1 MQGIALKKETARK
14 AGRFKGE
21 MGIPGIGLGAM
32 RRIPRFRE
40 SRVPALLLPRLG
52 SMAIGTQ
59 RVAERPRDYVRVTG
73 PDAEDFLQRMVSND
87 VTADVCE
94 ALLLTPKARVIAP
107 LVVLRRASEDFLL
120 LTEPGLGEVV
130 RATLLRSR
138 FAAKV
143 EIEPEPHR
151 SVVLLG
157 ETDGGIPNLDY
168 GEPAVELLDSD
179 LEATIADDELE
190 RLRVEAGTPAWGK
203 EIDDRVLPAEAGL
216 TERAV
221 SFTKGCYPG
230 QEPIARLQ
238 HRGHVNRELRVLE
251 VGSAAQGDEVV
262 YGEKVVGRVT
272 SAVPGRALAYVRIE
286 VPGNAELRVGG
297 STARALHL
305 PSQRP

>member
-1 MQGIALKKETARK
+1 
-14 AGRFKGE
+14 
-21 MGIPGIGLGAM
+21 
-32 RRIPRFRE
+32 
-40 SRVPALLLPRLG
+40 
-52 SMAIGTQ
+52 MAIVTE
-59 RVAERPRDYVRVTG
+59 RVAERPRDYVRVSG
-73 PDAEDFLQRMVSND
+73 PDAEDLLQRMVSND
-87 VTADVCE
+87 VSADACE

-107 LVVLRRASEDFLL
+107 LVVVRRATDDFLL
-120 LTEPGLGEVV
+120 LTESGLGEVV

-143 EIEPEPHR
+143 EVEPEQHR
-151 SVVLLG
+151 SVVVLG
-157 ETDGGIPNLDY
+157 ESKGGIANLDY

-179 LEATIADDELE
+179 LEATVSGDELE

-230 QEPIARLQ
+230 QEPIARLH
-238 HRGHVNRELRVLE
+238 HRGHVNRRLRVLE
-251 VGSAAQGDEVV
+251 VESAAPGDEVV

-286 VPGNAELRVGG
+286 VPEDAELRVGDA
-297 STARALHL
+297 TARPLDLTSA
-305 PSQRP
+305 RP